1 MNDVEA
7 KLAGDLARI
16 LEHIVVCALGM
27 HGNRESELAPAF
39 DKAEAD
45 CLALIGSTDL
55 QPEIKQQWELD
66 VKCRVQEAR
75 ERVTRDA
82 YE

>member
-1 MNDVEA
+1 
-7 KLAGDLARI
+7 
-16 LEHIVVCALGM
+16 
-27 HGNRESELAPAF
+27 
-39 DKAEAD
+39 
-45 CLALIGSTDL
+45 LIGSTDL